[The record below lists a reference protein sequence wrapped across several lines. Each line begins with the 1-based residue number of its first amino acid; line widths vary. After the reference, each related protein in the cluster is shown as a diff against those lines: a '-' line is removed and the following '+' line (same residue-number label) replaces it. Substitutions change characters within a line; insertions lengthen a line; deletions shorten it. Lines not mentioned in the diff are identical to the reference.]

1 MEIKYNDNTY
11 HIHSIN
17 ETGLYLKIKISQL
30 IKKPVESIR
39 LIYNGYPVL
48 NESILPN
55 DAIVHCV
62 LQLC

>member
-1 MEIKYNDNTY
+1 MEIKYNDDTY
-11 HIHSIN
+11 FIHSIN
-17 ETGLYLKIKISQL
+17 ETVLYLKMKIAQI

-39 LIYNGYPVL
+39 LIYNGYPVS
-48 NESILPN
+48 NETILTN